1 MKDVKMDDVRFV
13 LERFF
18 YGWKMNAIVFDADG
32 KLVDF
37 VMGTREK
44 VDFSKKEELEGIIDV
59 EDNDL
64 YDTIHSK
71 AEKANAPIIHVGQDG
86 IYYLAFWDD
95 EKRFFLFGPAAIEEL
110 SFAQQIAYRRRHQ
123 IKKQG
128 YLVPKIPLA
137 SSLNGVALVYYT
149 LTGRQVTERHIFESS
164 HLKEGDIDLK
174 QDMMVY
180 ETKNTVEEKQHLA
193 YQEELNWLSRI
204 ENGTLES
211 VEDQMTPENLEK
223 MERIGTLTG
232 GNSMKQYEYM
242 AVASVTLASRAAIR
256 GGVNA
261 YESYR
266 LSELYMQKIS
276 LCTNAMEILQ
286 IHMQAGLK
294 FAELVRQSKE
304 NRNYDCVEQCKDYIA
319 RHRTQKFSLEKVSEA
334 VGKNASYLSRL
345 FSEQTGMTMQD
356 YAMNVRLENAANLL
370 QYSNESIGEIAE
382 YLNFSSQSYFGE
394 KFKKKYGQTPVCYR
408 REHKIRDF
416 VE

>member
-1 MKDVKMDDVRFV
+1 MDDVRFV

-18 YGWKMNAIVFDADG
+18 YGWKMNAVVLDPEG
-32 KLVDF
+32 RLVDF
-37 VMGTREK
+37 VLGTKEK
-44 VDFSKKEELEGIIDV
+44 VDFSDKDEVEGLIDAKDNALYETIYKKAVNAD
-59 EDNDL
+59 
-64 YDTIHSK
+64 
-71 AEKANAPIIHVGQDG
+71 APIIHVGQDG
-86 IYYLAFWDD
+86 IYYLAFLD
-95 EKRFFLFGPAAIEEL
+95 EKKQFFLFGPAAIEEL

-137 SSLNGVALVYYT
+137 SSLNGVALIYYT
-149 LTGRQVTERHIFESS
+149 LTGKQVTERHIFESS

-211 VEDQMTPENLEK
+211 VEEQMTPENLEK

-256 GGVNA
+256 GGANA
-261 YESYR
+261 YEAYR
-266 LSELYMQKIS
+266 VSELYLQKIS
-276 LCTNAMEILQ
+276 LSTDAMEILQ
-286 IHMQAGLK
+286 IHMQAVLK
-294 FAELVRQSKE
+294 FAELVRQAKE

-319 RHRTQKFSLEKVSEA
+319 RHRTQKFSLEKVAEA
-334 VGKNASYLSRL
+334 VGKNASYLSRV

-356 YAMNVRLENAANLL
+356 YAMSVRLENAANLL

>member
-1 MKDVKMDDVRFV
+1 MGDVRMDDVRFV

-18 YGWKMNAIVFDADG
+18 YGWKMNAVVLDPEG
-32 KLVDF
+32 RLVDF
-37 VMGTREK
+37 VLGTKEK
-44 VDFSKKEELEGIIDV
+44 VDFSDKDEVEGLIDAKDNALYETIYKKAVNAD
-59 EDNDL
+59 
-64 YDTIHSK
+64 
-71 AEKANAPIIHVGQDG
+71 APIIHVGQDG
-86 IYYLAFWDD
+86 IYYLAFLD
-95 EKRFFLFGPAAIEEL
+95 EKKQFFLFGPAAIEEL

-137 SSLNGVALVYYT
+137 SSLNGVALIYYT
-149 LTGRQVTERHIFESS
+149 LTGKQVTERHIFESS

-211 VEDQMTPENLEK
+211 VEEQMTPENLEK

-256 GGVNA
+256 GGANA
-261 YESYR
+261 YEAYR
-266 LSELYMQKIS
+266 VSELYLQKIS
-276 LCTNAMEILQ
+276 LSTDAMEILQ
-286 IHMQAGLK
+286 IHMQAVLK
-294 FAELVRQSKE
+294 FAELVRQAKE

-319 RHRTQKFSLEKVSEA
+319 RHRTQKFSLEKVAEA
-334 VGKNASYLSRL
+334 VGKNASYLSRV

-356 YAMNVRLENAANLL
+356 YAMSVRLENAANLL

>member
-1 MKDVKMDDVRFV
+1 MDDMRFV
-13 LERFF
+13 LDRFF

-37 VMGTREK
+37 VMGTKEK
-44 VDFSKKEELEGIIDV
+44 VDFSDKDEVEGLIDAKDNVLYETIYKKAVNAD
-59 EDNDL
+59 
-64 YDTIHSK
+64 
-71 AEKANAPIIHVGQDG
+71 APIIHVGQDG
-86 IYYLAFWDD
+86 IYYLAFLD
-95 EKRFFLFGPAAIEEL
+95 EKKQFFLFGPAAIEEL

-137 SSLNGVALVYYT
+137 SSLNGVALIYYT
-149 LTGRQVTERHIFESS
+149 LTGKQVTLKKILEVSHFEESQ
-164 HLKEGDIDLK
+164 LDLRK
-174 QDMMVY
+174 DMMMY
-180 ETKNTVEEKQHLA
+180 EAQNTVEEKQHLA
-193 YQEELNWLSRI
+193 YQEEINWLSQI
-204 ENGTLES
+204 ENGTLKTLD
-211 VEDQMTPENLEK
+211 DQMTPENLEK

-256 GGVNA
+256 GGANA
-261 YESYR
+261 YEAYR
-266 LSELYMQKIS
+266 VSELYLQKIS
-276 LCTNAMEILQ
+276 LSTDAMEILQ
-286 IHMQAGLK
+286 IHMQAVLK
-294 FAELVRQSKE
+294 FAELVRQAKE

-319 RHRTQKFSLEKVSEA
+319 RHRTQKFSLEKVAEA
-334 VGKNASYLSRL
+334 VGKNASYLSRV

-356 YAMNVRLENAANLL
+356 YAMSVRLENAANLL

>member
-1 MKDVKMDDVRFV
+1 MKDVKMDDMRFV
-13 LERFF
+13 LDRFF
-18 YGWKMNAIVFDADG
+18 YGWKMNAMVFDFDG
-32 KLVDF
+32 KLVDL
-37 VMGTREK
+37 VMGTKDK
-44 VDFSKKEELEGIIDV
+44 VDFSKKEELEGIIEV
-59 EDNDL
+59 KDNDL
-64 YDTIHSK
+64 YKTIRGK

-86 IYYLAFWDD
+86 IYYLAFLDD
-95 EKRFFLFGPAAIEEL
+95 KKQCFLFGPAAIEEL

-123 IKKQG
+123 VKKQG

-149 LTGRQVTERHIFESS
+149 LTGRQVTEKEIFKAS
-164 HLKEGDIDLK
+164 HFKEGQLDLK
-174 QDMMVY
+174 KDLMMY
-180 ETKNTVEEKQHLA
+180 ETQNTVEEKQHLA

-211 VEDQMTPENLEK
+211 VDEQMTQENLEK
-223 MERIGTLTG
+223 MERIGRLTG

-242 AVASVTLASRAAIR
+242 AVTSISLAARAAIR

-261 YESYR
+261 YEAYR
-266 LSELYMQKIS
+266 VSELYLQKIS
-276 LCTNAMEILQ
+276 LCTDAMDILQ
-286 IHMQAGLK
+286 IHMQAVLK
-294 FAELVRQSKE
+294 FTELVRQAKE

-319 RHRTQKFSLEKVSEA
+319 RHRTQKFSLEKVAEA
-334 VGKNASYLSRL
+334 VGKNASYLSRV

-356 YAMNVRLENAANLL
+356 YAMSVRLENAANLL

-394 KFKKKYGQTPVCYR
+394 KFKKKYGQTPVRYR

>member
-18 YGWKMNAIVFDADG
+18 YGWKMNAIVLDPEG
-32 KLVDF
+32 RLVDF
-37 VMGTREK
+37 VLGTKEK
-44 VDFSKKEELEGIIDV
+44 VDFSDKDEVEGLIDAKDNVLYETIYKKAV
-59 EDNDL
+59 
-64 YDTIHSK
+64 
-71 AEKANAPIIHVGQDG
+71 NADEPIIHVGQDG
-86 IYYLAFWDD
+86 IYYLAFLD
-95 EKRFFLFGPAAIEEL
+95 EKKQFFLFGPAAIEEL

-137 SSLNGVALVYYT
+137 SSLNGVALIYYT
-149 LTGRQVTERHIFESS
+149 LTGKQVTLKKILEVSHFEKSQ
-164 HLKEGDIDLK
+164 LDLRK
-174 QDMMVY
+174 DMMMY
-180 ETKNTVEEKQHLA
+180 EAQNTVEEKQHLA
-193 YQEELNWLSRI
+193 YQEEINWLSQI
-204 ENGTLES
+204 ENGTLKTLD
-211 VEDQMTPENLEK
+211 DQMTPENLEK

-256 GGVNA
+256 GGANA
-261 YESYR
+261 YEAYR
-266 LSELYMQKIS
+266 VSELYLQKIS
-276 LCTNAMEILQ
+276 LSTDAMEILQ
-286 IHMQAGLK
+286 IHMQAALK
-294 FAELVRQSKE
+294 FAELVRQAKE

-319 RHRTQKFSLEKVSEA
+319 RHRTQKFSLEKVAEA
-334 VGKNASYLSRL
+334 VGMNASYLSRV

-356 YAMNVRLENAANLL
+356 YAMSVRLENAANLL

-394 KFKKKYGQTPVCYR
+394 KFKKKYGQTPVRYR